1 MSAIDTNSLFV
12 ESELGTLRKI
22 LIHSPDGGIGKII
35 PSTFSDN
42 LYDDI
47 VHLKKM
53 QKEYNHYVKLLL
65 YFLDREKIAYINACQ
80 QSPDEAVRANCFI
93 PGKKEYFQSDKVM
106 EAQNLL
112 ELILRD
118 ERVKLRLIAAI
129 CSYEETSLLIQQKLE
144 AITDA
149 AALAKIL
156 ITGVLPA
163 RESGAGEDQFIF
175 PPIPNF
181 IFTRDI
187 GIMIKDHIL
196 LSRMA
201 TTARKRESLI
211 TKCLALYYFFK
222 DNLDKVIEITEE
234 SDFFLYEEEERKQRI
249 ISIEGGDIMM
259 IHPRHLVVGCSER
272 TSSNAVNEI
281 IHSIFSRAA
290 LGIEKISVVK
300 IPRKRA
306 QMHIDTIF
314 THVKRNVWVLYGRY
328 SEKILEAEN
337 NIKKAYLGILMHKSQ
352 LHKMEEPEILQF
364 YKKASEPYRP
374 NKDYSISN
382 NPPGIEALLTQISVE
397 DYGCSPQ
404 EVNII
409 YSGGN
414 DFPHDD
420 REQWTDSCNV
430 VALKEGVVVGYDRN
444 DKTADAFRK
453 AGFSVL
459 TTDEAFELFEK
470 GQDPHLLENTLI
482 LLPSAELSRARGGSH
497 CMSMPLLRDKLL

>member
-1 MSAIDTNSLFV
+1 MSAQQPSYYID
-12 ESELGTLRKI
+12 SELGKLCKI

-35 PSTFSDN
+35 PSTFQDN

-47 VHLKKM
+47 VHLKSM

-65 YFLDREKIAYINACQ
+65 YFLDPEKITYINSCQ
-80 QSPDEAVRANCFI
+80 SAEDDDLQANCFI
-93 PGKKEYFQSDKVM
+93 PGKKEYFNSDKVL

-112 ELILRD
+112 EEIIRD
-118 ERVKLRLIAAI
+118 EKVKLRLVSAV
-129 CSYEETSLLIQQKLE
+129 CSYEESSFAIQQKLE
-144 AITDA
+144 AIQDA
-149 AALAKIL
+149 ALLAKIL
-156 ITGVLPA
+156 ITGILPA
-163 RESGAGEDQFIF
+163 AESGGTEDQYIF

-211 TKCLALYYFFK
+211 TKFLALYYFFK
-222 DNLDKVIEITEE
+222 DQPEKIIEIIEE
-234 SDFFLYEEEERKQRI
+234 SDFFLYEEQERRQRI
-249 ISIEGGDIMM
+249 ITIEGGDIMM
-259 IHPRHLVVGCSER
+259 VHPRHIIVGCSER

-281 IHSIFSRAA
+281 VHTLFSRQE

-314 THVKRNVWVLYGRY
+314 TQVKRNVWVLYGRY
-328 SEKILEAEN
+328 SENIMEAEN
-337 NIKKAYLGILMHKSQ
+337 NIKQSYLSLLSHKSDPQ
-352 LHKMEEPEILQF
+352 KEEDPEILQF
-364 YKKASEPYRP
+364 YKKASAPYQA
-374 NKDYSISN
+374 NQDYSVSN
-382 NPPGIEALLTQISVE
+382 NPAGIESLLVQISVE
-397 DYGCSPQ
+397 DFGVSPQ
-404 EVNII
+404 EVKII

-414 DFPHDD
+414 DFPYDD

-430 VALKEGVVVGYDRN
+430 VALKEGVVIGYDRN
-444 DKTADAFRK
+444 DKTSEAFRN
-453 AGFSVL
+453 AGFDVI
-459 TTDEAFELFEK
+459 TTRQAFEMFEN
-470 GQDPHLLENTLI
+470 GTAPQSLENTLI

-497 CMSMPLLRDKLL
+497 CMSMPLLREKLS

>member
-1 MSAIDTNSLFV
+1 MSAEQHSYYI
-12 ESELGTLRKI
+12 ESELGTLRKL

-35 PSTFSDN
+35 PSTFQDN

-47 VHLKKM
+47 VHLKSM

-65 YFLDREKIAYINACQ
+65 YFLDPEKIAYINVCQ
-80 QSPDEAVRANCFI
+80 SSPDEEVQANCFI
-93 PGKKEYFQSDKVM
+93 PGKKEYFSSGKVL

-112 ELILRD
+112 EEIVQD
-118 ERVKLRLIAAI
+118 EKVKLRLIAAV
-129 CSYEETSLLIQQKLE
+129 CSYEESSFAIQQKLE
-144 AITDA
+144 AIQDA
-149 AALAKIL
+149 ALLAKIL
-156 ITGVLPA
+156 ITGILPA
-163 RESGAGEDQFIF
+163 TEGGNEEDQYIF

-187 GIMIKDHIL
+187 GIMIKDQIL

-211 TKCLALYYFFK
+211 TKFLALYYFFREQPEK
-222 DNLDKVIEITEE
+222 IIEIIED
-234 SDFFLYEEEERKQRI
+234 SDFFLYEEQERRQRI
-249 ISIEGGDIMM
+249 ITIEGGDIMM
-259 IHPRHLVVGCSER
+259 VHPRHIIVGCSER

-281 IHSIFSRAA
+281 IHTLFSREE

-314 THVKRNVWVLYGRY
+314 TQVKKNVWVLYGRY
-328 SEKILEAEN
+328 SEKIMEAESK
-337 NIKKAYLGILMHKSQ
+337 IKQSYLSALSHKTDPQ
-352 LHKMEEPEILQF
+352 KEEEPEILQF
-364 YKKASEPYRP
+364 YKKVTEPYQR
-374 NKDYSISN
+374 NKDYSSAV
-382 NPPGIEALLTQISVE
+382 NPQGIESLLVQISVE
-397 DYGCSPQ
+397 DFGSSPQ
-404 EVNII
+404 DVQII

-430 VALKEGVVVGYDRN
+430 VALKEGVVIGYDRN
-444 DKTADAFRK
+444 DKTSEAFRN
-453 AGFSVL
+453 AGFDVI
-459 TTDEAFELFEK
+459 TTRQAFERFEN
-470 GQDPHLLENTLI
+470 GTAPHSLENTLI

-497 CMSMPLLRDKLL
+497 CMSMPLLRDKMI